1 MKKFLCSITVI
12 LAITST
18 LHVSA
23 SKKQLSVMHLPETC
37 ATKTSS
43 VTDEDGNVLYSATC
57 TRCDEDPVIATIK
70 AALCAQKAAHSM
82 IPVN

>member
-1 MKKFLCSITVI
+1 
-12 LAITST
+12 
-18 LHVSA
+18 VSA

-57 TRCDEDPVIATIK
+57 TRCDEDPVIANIK
-70 AALCAQKAAHSM
+70 AALCAKKAVESM
-82 IPVN
+82 NPEN